1 MISASTLSI
10 MLDELAC
17 DLYAG
22 PTRKGEY
29 AKNEFDFETVGCQLD
44 DSSIGRLLE
53 AFFRGSASAVLKT
66 RACKDRTTTQ
76 NSVGDKGE
84 DTIPALFVC
93 DIVR

>member
-1 MISASTLSI
+1 

-29 AKNEFDFETVGCQLD
+29 AKNEFDFEIAGCELD

-53 AFFRGSASAVLKT
+53 ALFRGSASAVLKT
-66 RACKDRTTTQ
+66 RARKDRITAQ
-76 NSVGDKGE
+76 NSVGDKSE

>member
-1 MISASTLSI
+1 

-29 AKNEFDFETVGCQLD
+29 AKNEFDFETAGCQLD
-44 DSSIGRLLE
+44 DSSVGRLLE
-53 AFFRGSASAVLKT
+53 ARFQGSASTASKT
-66 RACKDRTTTQ
+66 RDRKEHITTQ
-76 NSVGDKGE
+76 NAVGGESE
-84 DTIPALFVC
+84 DTVPALFVC